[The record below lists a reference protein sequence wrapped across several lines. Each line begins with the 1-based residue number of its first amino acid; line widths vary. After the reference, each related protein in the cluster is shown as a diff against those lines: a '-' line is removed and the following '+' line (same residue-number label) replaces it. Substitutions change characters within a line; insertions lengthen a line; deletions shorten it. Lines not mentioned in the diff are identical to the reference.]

1 MRLRESVAGNGA
13 VRLDTRMDQLRVE
26 PPATGSRRRIPE
38 LVLGVLLVAGCALAA
53 VLLSISGRE
62 RIPALA
68 LSHDIERGHV
78 LTAEDL
84 RVVYVGSDSDLAL
97 VREGG
102 EDLIVG
108 RAALSNLAAGTLVTD
123 RQFAAPAEV
132 LDVGGGIVGLALEVG
147 QLPSMQLAPGDQVT
161 VVAGGTTAAEPTE
174 VVAEAAEVVQVEQI
188 QDAAGQP
195 ARWWVSLRASESDAT
210 ELAIATAGDVP
221 VSLVLVER

>member
-13 VRLDTRMDQLRVE
+13 VRLDTRMEQLRVE

-68 LSHDIERGHV
+68 LAHDIERGHV
-78 LTAEDL
+78 ITPDDL
-84 RVVYVGSDSDLAL
+84 RTVYVGSDTDLAL
-97 VREGG
+97 LRAGAEA
-102 EDLIVG
+102 ELVG
-108 RAALSNLAAGTLVTD
+108 RAALSNMPAGTLVTQD
-123 RQFAAPAEV
+123 QFAIPAQV
-132 LDVGGGIVGLALEVG
+132 LDAGDGTVGLALEVG
-147 QLPSMQLAPGDQVT
+147 QLPSMHLAPGDTVT
-161 VVAGGTTAAEPTE
+161 VVAGGATAAERPE

-195 ARWWVSLRASESDAT
+195 ARWWVSLRTSESDAT